1 MDAKQRERLRARKR
15 KQEKNDKK
23 LAKRRKAINAA
34 VGQGSPT
41 FAENRRFNRRE
52 TALEHYYYEDYGW
65 APQQRHRQAG
75 WIKCRLLHGRGYSLI
90 VPDQLLL
97 NNRGLKW
104 IQPLAFAA
112 VSLAKLDENKIVGRL
127 FVDISCG
134 HNLEVHFFNHDLVR
148 NLPDG
153 SQLFRCEI
161 FGPAELPEY
170 ATGDAEWG
178 PDGVPYLRLFHHTTA
193 DACSK
198 IMASSHFRTGPYN
211 IQGTTKLLQNVA
223 YVYLTPLDRI
233 TTDGDLR
240 RIAMAPGGV
249 IQLRR
254 DGFIP
259 PELLMPGWEE
269 TYKDDILQLAV
280 YACDPSKREATIEV
294 WIDSTM
300 LAPQHIYRHD
310 EGSSVY
316 FELPHSFIHRV
327 GTEPNRTVVF
337 DGRNRVS
344 RQVGLKAFD
353 YVVVGDCTTLAGL
366 AAPYDEED
374 TTHIMKIE
382 RVPDGKTLL
391 NFWFAFGNQDLYS
404 GKQVEIQEFQSAVT
418 AEAAQKKSH
427 PTTPCS

>member
-1 MDAKQRERLRARKR
+1 MAKHRKI
-15 KQEKNDKK
+15 
-23 LAKRRKAINAA
+23 INAA
-34 VGQGSPT
+34 ADEVSPT
-41 FAENRRFNRRE
+41 FAENRQFNRRE
-52 TALEHYYYEDYGW
+52 TALEHYYYHNYGW

-104 IQPLAFAA
+104 IQPLAFTA
-112 VSLAKLDENKIVGRL
+112 VLLVKLDENKIFGSL
-127 FVDISCG
+127 CVDISCG
-134 HNLEVHFFNHDLVR
+134 HNVEVRFFNHDLAR

-161 FGPAELPEY
+161 FGPAELHKY
-170 ATGDAEWG
+170 TTGDAEWG
-178 PDGVPYLRLFHHTTA
+178 LDGAPYLRLFHHTTA

-198 IMASSHFRTGPYN
+198 IKASGHFRTGPYN
-211 IQGTTKLLQNVA
+211 IQGTTKQLQNVA
-223 YVYLTPLDRI
+223 YVYFTPLDRI

-240 RIAMAPGGV
+240 RIAMAPGGI

-259 PELLMPGWEE
+259 PTLLMPGWEE
-269 TYKDDILQLAV
+269 TYKDDILQLPV
-280 YACDPSKREATIEV
+280 YACDPSKREETIEV

-310 EGSSVY
+310 EDSSVY

-344 RQVGLKAFD
+344 HQTGLKAFD

-391 NFWFAFGNQDLYS
+391 NFWFEFGNQCLYS
-404 GKQVEIQEFQSAVT
+404 GQEVEIQEFQSATKVET
-418 AEAAQKKSH
+418 SPKKSH
-427 PTTPCS
+427 PTTPGS